1 MVSRS
6 PRGQSR
12 AGFIRQ
18 ALQALFSR
26 LWPALRWVFMPKQAS
41 TLFLIGPRGSGKTTV
56 GRLVAETL
64 GLPFYDTDD
73 MVMAEAGMSIAD
85 IVEAEGWASF
95 RERESRTLAV
105 LAETVARAAG
115 SALAPSG
122 GSSSGAVVS
131 TGGGMVLD
139 RQNRERMR
147 AAGRVFYLAAPAD
160 CLYARLESQNDADRR
175 PSLTGESPLA
185 EIARVLAEREPLYG
199 ETAHHRLDAS
209 ASPDS
214 LARIILGLLTETR
227 EESL

>member
-1 MVSRS
+1 
-6 PRGQSR
+6 
-12 AGFIRQ
+12 
-18 ALQALFSR
+18 
-26 LWPALRWVFMPKQAS
+26 MPKQGS

-56 GRLVAETL
+56 GRLVAEAL

-73 MVMAEAGMSIAD
+73 MVMAEAGLSIAD

-95 RERESRTLAV
+95 RERESRA
-105 LAETVARAAG
+105 LAEAVARAAG
-115 SALAPSG
+115 SALTPSG
-122 GSSSGAVVS
+122 RFPSGAVVS

-147 AAGRVFYLAAPAD
+147 AAGTVFYLAAPAD
-160 CLYARLESQNDADRR
+160 CLYARLEGQNDADRR

-185 EIARVLAEREPLYG
+185 EIARVLAQREPLYG

-209 ASPDS
+209 APLDS
-214 LARIILGLLTETR
+214 LARTIIGLLTETR

>member
-1 MVSRS
+1 M
-6 PRGQSR
+6 
-12 AGFIRQ
+12 RQ
-18 ALQALFSR
+18 HA
-26 LWPALRWVFMPKQAS
+26 V

-56 GRLVAETL
+56 GRLVAESL

-73 MVMAEAGMSIAD
+73 MVMAEAGLSIAD
-85 IVEAEGWASF
+85 IVAAEGWPAF
-95 RERESRTLAV
+95 RARESRA
-105 LAETVARAAG
+105 LAEAVARAAG
-115 SALAPSG
+115 PAPAHSGRAL
-122 GSSSGAVVS
+122 SGAVVS

-147 AAGRVFYLAAPAD
+147 AAGKVFYLAAPAD

-185 EIARVLAEREPLYG
+185 EITRVLAEREQLYR

-214 LARIILGLLTETR
+214 LARTILGLLTENR
-227 EESL
+227 EESS